1 MSTRGTSARRAAQ
14 QQRNNAAK
22 KNAPTPVTNQE
33 EPVSTSANEDESRR
47 EEREFLLR
55 SIADLDKEFEAG
67 DVDEIDYQRL
77 RDSYVARAAALLG
90 PPKKQKPKVEAPKR
104 KWQRTAAILVIVGV
118 VSLGIGWA
126 AFRNTGF
133 RAPGDGL
140 TGDARQDSSN
150 LIVRAQGFTGQ
161 AQTALQQ
168 GDPQKA
174 IELFE
179 RAIASYNEAL
189 ALSPNNVQAIT
200 YRSWVFHTIAV
211 NSETEIA
218 NKLDAESFAGLSEA
232 IAIDPNYPD
241 ARVFRA
247 ILNRNSGNYAAARSD
262 LRVVDTN
269 DIPPFMRSLVD
280 SVRKDVENKP

>member
-1 MSTRGTSARRAAQ
+1 MSTRGASARRAAQ
-14 QQRNNAAK
+14 QQRAKAAK
-22 KNAPTPVTNQE
+22 KTTDQPTTN
-33 EPVSTSANEDESRR
+33 ESVRENTNVEQDDAR
-47 EEREFLLR
+47 NEEREFLLR
-55 SIADLDKEFEAG
+55 SIADLDKEFAAG

-90 PPKKQKPKVEAPKR
+90 SPKKQKPKVEAPKR
-104 KWQRTAAILVIVGV
+104 KWQRTAGVLVIVAV
-118 VSLGIGWA
+118 VALGIGWA

-179 RAIASYNEAL
+179 RAIGSYNEAL

-211 NSETEIA
+211 NSEPDIA
-218 NKLDAESFAGLSEA
+218 ARLDAESYAGLSEA

-247 ILNRNSGNYAAARSD
+247 ILNRNTGNFALARSD
-262 LRVVDTN
+262 LSVVDTN

-280 SVRKDVENKP
+280 SVRKDVQAQP

>member
-14 QQRNNAAK
+14 KQRATAAK
-22 KNAPTPVTNQE
+22 KKSPAASAIQDD
-33 EPVSTSANEDESRR
+33 TSSETGSEDESRR

-90 PPKKQKPKVEAPKR
+90 PPKKQKAKVEAPKR
-104 KWQRTAAILVIVGV
+104 KWQRTAAVLVIVGV
-118 VSLGIGWA
+118 VALGIGWA

-189 ALSPNNVQAIT
+189 SLSPNNVQAIT

-218 NKLDAESFAGLSEA
+218 NKLDAESYAGLSEA

-247 ILNRNSGNYAAARSD
+247 ILNRNSGNFAAARSD
-262 LRVVDTN
+262 LSVVDTN

-280 SVRKDVENKP
+280 SVRKDVEAQP